1 MHKDNTVIFFWFK
14 NQHKRKSN
22 VIDEKITRY
31 KIGITL
37 ARDLSQKKYADQKY
51 YDNLITRFEK
61 FLKFY
66 KDLKIWKGL
75 SDR

>member
-1 MHKDNTVIFFWFK
+1 MIFFCFK
-14 NQHKRKSN
+14 NQHKQKRD
-22 VIDEKITRY
+22 VIDEKITQY
-31 KIGITL
+31 KNGITL
-37 ARDLSQKKYADQKY
+37 ARDLSQRRYADQEY
-51 YDNLITRFEK
+51 YDNLISRFEK

>member
-1 MHKDNTVIFFWFK
+1 M
-14 NQHKRKSN
+14 
-22 VIDEKITRY
+22 IDEKITRY
-31 KIGITL
+31 KNGITL
-37 ARDLSQKKYADQKY
+37 ARGLSQRKYADQKY

>member
-1 MHKDNTVIFFWFK
+1 MIFFCFK
-14 NQHKRKSN
+14 NQHKRKID

-31 KIGITL
+31 KNGITL
-37 ARDLSQKKYADQKY
+37 ARDLSLRRYADQKY
-51 YDNLITRFEK
+51 YDDLISKFEK

>member
-1 MHKDNTVIFFWFK
+1 MIFFCFK
-14 NQHKRKSN
+14 NQPKRKRD

-31 KIGITL
+31 KNGITL
-37 ARDLSQKKYADQKY
+37 ARDLSQRRYADQNY
-51 YDNLITRFEK
+51 YDNLISRFEK

-66 KDLKIWKGL
+66 KDLKIWKDL

>member
-1 MHKDNTVIFFWFK
+1 M
-14 NQHKRKSN
+14 
-22 VIDEKITRY
+22 IDEKITRY
-31 KIGITL
+31 KNGITL
-37 ARDLSQKKYADQKY
+37 ARDLSQRRYADQKY